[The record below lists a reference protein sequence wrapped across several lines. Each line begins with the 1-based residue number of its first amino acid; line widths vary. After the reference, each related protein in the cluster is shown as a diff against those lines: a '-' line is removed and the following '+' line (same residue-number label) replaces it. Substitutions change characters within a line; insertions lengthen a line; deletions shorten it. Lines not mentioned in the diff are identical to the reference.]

1 MSLSVRRFAR
11 VAGDFSPVPVLG
23 VASEVG
29 FNVNITN
36 EDAADPIVPW
46 GQFTSDIDRLVST
59 GATWVRVSFAMW
71 MTGGWWQTEGNQLGN
86 WYPNVDNWNAIRD
99 RLKYAHARGLKIV
112 LTTTAAFR
120 DWDDIAGKPLNTFDN
135 MVTHNAQALGK
146 LAEYWGP
153 WVSVWGILNEFDQQN
168 YRTLQRYDA
177 ASAATIP
184 AGYWNE
190 LGQVITACSR
200 AIKAVAPHILT
211 TYSAWGFPANDARWQ
226 YWRDL
231 YDSIGT
237 DLDIFGVNAY
247 TDYYDPSY
255 PTGNT
260 TITNLTNCIATTQA
274 ATIKPIFIT
283 ETGFPG
289 YFGVATNKIADG
301 EKKAADTIPHI
312 MPLFQQAHVPVTIM
326 YKLRDDGNVA
336 DVADSGEPYFGI
348 YYHDGSPKPYRDAV
362 AAVCTPIIHRATIP
376 SGASVFLSAGAGEY
390 MQVFSWRIVSGGGS
404 LLSTTSA
411 VTRYVAPSVS
421 SDTTIIVAIRCG
433 LNGVTSAEKLVHFI
447 VKPL

>member
-1 MSLSVRRFAR
+1 MSMLSLRARRTIP
-11 VAGDFSPVPVLG
+11 DCNPQPVVG
-23 VASEVG
+23 VVSETG

-36 EDAADPIVPW
+36 EDAANPIVPW
-46 GQFTSDIDRLVST
+46 DQFTGDIDRLVST

-86 WYPNVDNWNAIRD
+86 WYPATDNWNAIRD

-120 DWDDIAGKPLNTFDN
+120 DWDDGTRQPLNTFDN
-135 MVTHNAQALGK
+135 MVTHNTQVLGQ
-146 LAEYWGP
+146 LASYWGP

-177 ASAATIP
+177 TSAATIP

-200 AIKAVAPHILT
+200 AIKAVAPHIFT

-237 DLDIFGVNAY
+237 DLDLFGVNAY

-301 EKKAADTIPHI
+301 EKKAGDTIPHI
-312 MPLFQQAHVPVTIM
+312 MPLFQQSHVSVAIM

-362 AAVCTPIIHRATIP
+362 AAVCKPIIQRATIP
-376 SGASVFLSAGAGEY
+376 SGASVFLSAGAGERT
-390 MQVFSWRIVSGGGS
+390 QLFSWRIVSGGGV
-404 LLSTTSA
+404 LLAKNMA
-411 VTRYVAPSVS
+411 VSRYVAPTVS
-421 SDTTIIVAIRCG
+421 SDTTVTIAIRVG
-433 LNGVTSAEKLVHFI
+433 AAAANSAEKLIRFV
-447 VKPL
+447 VSST